1 MGCKTMERTPI
12 YARLKAYVDE
22 KGISQKLMAENMNT
36 TESRVSLLLNG
47 KRKMTVDDYVRV
59 CKAIAVPPTKFL
71 EESI

>member
-1 MGCKTMERTPI
+1 MERTPI

-59 CKAIAVPPTKFL
+59 CKAIAVPPTKFF